1 MKKRFKKV
9 RSTISKT
16 TKKVARSK
24 FTKNAIRS
32 FAVITLATIPA
43 TNSVSANDIQPVP
56 LSNSTLEGG
65 KEAINA
71 VLSGARK
78 KPALGVAAAITCLAC
93 APAAAVPAS
102 ASMCVAC
109 GILLAKVLG

>member
-1 MKKRFKKV
+1 MKKKFKKV

-16 TKKVARSK
+16 TKRIARSK
-24 FTKNAIRS
+24 FTKNVIKS

-43 TNSVSANDIQPVP
+43 KSVSANDIQPVP
-56 LSNSTLEGG
+56 ISNSTVEGG
-65 KEAINA
+65 KEVINA

-78 KPALGVAAAITCLAC
+78 KPALSVAAGIICLAC
-93 APAAAVPAS
+93 APVAAAPVS

-109 GILLAKVLG
+109 GILLAKVFG